1 MGWLPSGSP
10 ARFFEGE
17 YVKKR
22 AAGGDSNAADVFR
35 NRIER

>member
-10 ARFFEGE
+10 ARFFFEGNML
-17 YVKKR
+17 KTDR
-22 AAGGDSNAADVFR
+22 GGDSNVADVFR